1 MLCPFCGKNYKSTAF
16 GFLLGATHFMPPII
30 IAIANQKGGVGKST
44 TSVNLAGEL
53 SLRGYSTLLI
63 DSDPQKN
70 ATSYLMATD
79 QITKHLATFLLY
91 EVAPE
96 KRGSARQMLKQK
108 PVIYPLE
115 DCIFETGIENLDMIP
130 SHISVAKF
138 EQAKADKVTLLRSGL
153 GEMESRNIF
162 YDFIIIDTPPSLGPL
177 LTLDLTT
184 ATHVITPLAAE
195 YMSLEGVSDFT
206 ETFANIRN
214 GLNNKLE
221 MLGVVTT
228 RFDNRKNVSAEA
240 DASIRREF
248 GELCFESIVFEN
260 TRLIEA
266 FAYKSILSQYKP
278 RALNAHN
285 YADFSEEV
293 LKRLSL
299 PTRKLEVI
307 GSKGK
312 K

>member
-1 MLCPFCGKNYKSTAF
+1 
-16 GFLLGATHFMPPII
+16 MPPII

-44 TSVNLAGEL
+44 TSVNLSGEL
-53 SLRGYSTLLI
+53 ALRGYSTLLV

-79 QITKHLATFLLY
+79 QITNKHLATFLLY

-138 EQAKADKVTLLRSGL
+138 EQAKADKVTLMRSGL
-153 GEMESRNIF
+153 AEMESRDIK

-214 GLNNKLE
+214 GLNSKLE

-248 GELCFESIVFEN
+248 GELCFESIIFEN

-285 YADFSEEV
+285 YAEFTEEV

-299 PTRKLEVI
+299 PTRRLEVI
-307 GSKGK
+307 GSKSK